1 MFIFTIVLIC
11 TLIVFVISYAFAV
24 IYWYLLFVWKK
35 ITTFIETIK
44 HISYDKVFHSISKVP
59 KRERQRKN

>member
-1 MFIFTIVLIC
+1 MFILAIVLIC

-24 IYWYLLFVWKK
+24 MYWYLLFVWKK

-44 HISYDKVFHSISKVP
+44 TY
-59 KRERQRKN
+59 